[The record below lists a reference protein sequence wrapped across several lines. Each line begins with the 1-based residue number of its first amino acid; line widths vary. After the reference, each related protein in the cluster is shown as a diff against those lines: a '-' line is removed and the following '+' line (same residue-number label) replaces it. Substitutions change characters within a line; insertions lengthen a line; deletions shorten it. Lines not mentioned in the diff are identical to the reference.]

1 MVGLRWLAL
10 LDINICNNTSNNLLQ
25 TSWSPGVQ
33 QSDTNR
39 ISCGRAIQFSVGYFP
54 RFVCAT
60 EGSSVSRVCWLFFL
74 LCKEFG
80 PSFRPV
86 SPKVVDTKLLLLVG
100 PNGCIMGDRDCAYHL
115 LTLIFFF
122 PPYLLEILIYRWP
135 TRRRRQRLPTGA
147 SRTST

>member
-1 MVGLRWLAL
+1 MSRPCLTVLPDCRVSSLFGAVHLHVDHPVTRLRLTMADGQITLACIVGYRSNVC
-10 LDINICNNTSNNLLQ
+10 NITSNNLRQ

-86 SPKVVDTKLLLLVG
+86 FAQG
-100 PNGCIMGDRDCAYHL
+100 G
-115 LTLIFFF
+115 
-122 PPYLLEILIYRWP
+122 
-135 TRRRRQRLPTGA
+135 
-147 SRTST
+147 